1 MSRPGTDY
9 INASIRALPGSP
21 IHRVDASLHRLQW
34 NENPFDYPD
43 DLKEEVLQRLAR
55 ISWSR
60 YPLGLRAYDLMEAL
74 GRFHGLPAEAVVV
87 GNGSSDLLRI
97 VISAALASGDQMVT
111 VAPTFQAYRRHA
123 QLLGATAHEVALDP
137 DRDFALPVD
146 AIHAKSAE
154 QRAKLVVVCAP
165 NNPTGTVYS
174 AQELGQI
181 AAGCDALVMID
192 EAYAEFCRQ
201 DLRPLLAEHEN
212 VVSVHTFSK
221 AFGLAGA
228 RIGYALAAP
237 AVAAELQKLV
247 TVFTLSPFSEAAA
260 IVALEH
266 FDRFEAAIDRLVAER
281 ERLAAALAAL
291 PGMRVYPSCTNFL
304 LIRLDTPAKAAQQHL
319 LQTQRLLVSEISG
332 YPGFE
337 NYLRVS
343 VGTPAQNALMV
354 AALGDFCA
362 QQTS

>member
-1 MSRPGTDY
+1 MSRSGSDY

-21 IHRVDASLHRLQW
+21 VHRVGASLHRLQW
-34 NENPFDYPD
+34 NENPFDYPA

-55 ISWSR
+55 LPWSR

-74 GRFHGLPAEAVVV
+74 GRFHGLPAEAVVA

-97 VISAALASGDQMVT
+97 VISAALAPGDHMVT
-111 VAPTFQAYRRHA
+111 IAPTFQAYRRHA

-137 DRDFALPVD
+137 DHGFALPVE
-146 AIHAKSAE
+146 AIIAKAAE

-165 NNPTGTVYS
+165 NNPTGTVFS
-174 AQELGQI
+174 PEDLGRI

-201 DLRPLLAEHEN
+201 DLRPLLAAHDN

-266 FDRFEAAIDRLVAER
+266 FDRFEQSIDRLIAER
-281 ERLAAALAAL
+281 DRLAAGLAAL
-291 PGMRVYPSCTNFL
+291 PGVRVYPSGANFL
-304 LIRLDTPAKAAQQHL
+304 LIRLDGPAKAAQDHL
-319 LQTQRLLVSEISG
+319 LHTHRLLVSEVSG

-337 NYLRVS
+337 NFLRVS
-343 VGTPAQNALMV
+343 AGTPQQNDLVVSALADFVAQPA
-354 AALGDFCA
+354 
-362 QQTS
+362 T